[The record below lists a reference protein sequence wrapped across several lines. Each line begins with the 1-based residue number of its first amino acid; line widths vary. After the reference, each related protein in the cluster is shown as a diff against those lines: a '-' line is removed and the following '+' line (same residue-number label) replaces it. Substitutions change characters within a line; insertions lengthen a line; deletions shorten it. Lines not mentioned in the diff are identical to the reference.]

1 MNKELSLEL
10 QHDIE
15 NIANN
20 NSIRSILNVICKTTG
35 MGFSAVARVTD
46 SKWIT
51 CLSQDE
57 INFGLL
63 SGDEL
68 SLKTTI
74 CDEIRQHQNP
84 VIIEEVAKSSRYR
97 DHHTPLQYG
106 FQSYISFPI
115 FRKDGRFFGT
125 LCAIDPAPAKLETE
139 QIKELFTLYTELITF
154 HLDKIDEMEELSSIL
169 LEEIRIAELRETFI
183 AVLGHDLRN
192 PVGITRRCADVL
204 LTTELSAFAKTQV
217 SMIKST
223 SYQMQALID
232 NLLDFAKGHLGD
244 GIQLKLRDNN
254 RELKKTL
261 IQVSRE
267 FESIHEGYKIKLS
280 IILDKDVVCDID
292 RISQLFSNLIGNAIQ
307 HGTQQ
312 QPIEIEIKT
321 ELNKFSLKVSNG
333 GKKIPIQIQ
342 TNLFKPYFTTNSG
355 ANKSGL
361 GLGLYICSEIAKAHG
376 GNITVQSTDQQT
388 SFEFTMPI

>member
-10 QHDIE
+10 QRDIE

-20 NSIRSILNVICKTTG
+20 SSIRSILNVICKTTG

-46 SKWIT
+46 DKWIT

-57 INFGLL
+57 INFGLS

-68 SLKTTI
+68 TLETTI
-74 CDEIRQHQNP
+74 CNEIRQHQNP
-84 VIIEEVAKSSRYR
+84 VVIEEVAESSRYCN
-97 DHHTPLQYG
+97 HHTPAQYG

-115 FRKDGRFFGT
+115 FRKDGSFFGT
-125 LCAIDPAPAKLETE
+125 LCAIDPSPAILETE

-169 LEEIRIAELRETFI
+169 LEEIRVAEHRETFI
-183 AVLGHDLRN
+183 AILGHDLRN
-192 PVGITRRCADVL
+192 PIGITRRCADTL
-204 LTTELSAFAKTQV
+204 LTTELSAFAKRQV
-217 SMIKST
+217 SSIKSAT
-223 SYQMQALID
+223 YQMQLLID
-232 NLLDFAKGHLGD
+232 NLLGFAKGHLGD
-244 GIQLKLRDNN
+244 GIQLKLRGNN
-254 RELKKTL
+254 RELKRTL
-261 IQVSRE
+261 TQVVRE
-267 FESIHEGYKIKLS
+267 LEPIYEGYEIKLS
-280 IILDKDVVCDID
+280 ITLDKVVVCDPD

-307 HGTQQ
+307 HGTQL

-321 ELNKFSLKVSNG
+321 ALNKFLLKVSNRG
-333 GKKIPIQIQ
+333 EKIPLQ
-342 TNLFKPYFTTNSG
+342 TQANLFKPYFTTN
-355 ANKSGL
+355 AETNKSGL

-376 GNITVQSTDQQT
+376 GDIVVQSTDQQT